1 MVPANLGRDQMSQLG
16 FLILKA
22 HRPPMQAVC
31 HVDSR
36 ATVKCTED
44 HRNTASHGI
53 GCSAAATSVGV
64 ERVGNRTDNLEIAII
79 ISGPPARSAGA
90 ECSSEILKE

>member
-36 ATVKCTED
+36 ATVKCTVTEIPPV
-44 HRNTASHGI
+44 TALVAVQQRRRLALSE
-53 GCSAAATSVGV
+53 SATGQ
-64 ERVGNRTDNLEIAII
+64 TI
-79 ISGPPARSAGA
+79 
-90 ECSSEILKE
+90 